1 VDDVRWRTGLSAATP
16 KKGTSQLDRRA
27 TVGDW
32 ISSGTL
38 DCLVIPQTGKFSSFL
53 LEKASTPR
61 PLRVIKDESMV
72 DGLRCYGGMYLYRI
86 LSYLLGTITCLFYS
100 NNTIVNLY

>member
-1 VDDVRWRTGLSAATP
+1 
-16 KKGTSQLDRRA
+16 
-27 TVGDW
+27 
-32 ISSGTL
+32 
-38 DCLVIPQTGKFSSFL
+38 VIPQTGKFSSFL